1 MQTVQKTGDST
12 VQFFGWSSTCP
23 LVCKRQD
30 LVRQCR
36 KLWFPQLHSSDKVVD
51 VPAVAVHR
59 QGVNVPVII
68 QRRLEGSRGAGVAGS
83 LFSGDSAPGQP
94 INTPM

>member
-1 MQTVQKTGDST
+1 MQFWDGRRHAR
-12 VQFFGWSSTCP
+12 

-36 KLWFPQLHSSDKVVD
+36 KTVVPQLHSSDKVVD

-59 QGVNVPVII
+59 RGVDVPANM
-68 QRRLEGSRGAGVAGS
+68 QRRR
-83 LFSGDSAPGQP
+83 
-94 INTPM
+94 T